1 MYKIVQRVGVLSTD
15 SEGNKKEFN
24 IISFDGN
31 EPVYDVRMWSADH
44 AEMGE
49 MPPFTKQEAEM
60 FASMVANLYF
70 DKKDEKEKT
79 KVVQFKP
86 KVKVVESESK
96 VKLPF

>member
-1 MYKIVQRVGVLSTD
+1 MYKIIQRVGVLSTN

-49 MPPFTKQEAEM
+49 ITPFTKQEAEL

-70 DKKDEKEKT
+70 DNKEEKHEF
-79 KVVQFKP
+79 KVIQFKP
-86 KVKVVESESK
+86 KTKVEPKSEVKF
-96 VKLPF
+96 PF

>member
-1 MYKIVQRVGVLSTD
+1 MYKIIQRVGVLSTD
-15 SEGNKKEFN
+15 SKGNKKEFN

-31 EPVYDVRMWSADH
+31 EHVYDVRMWSADH

-49 MPPFTKQEAEM
+49 ATPFTKQEAEL

-70 DKKDEKEKT
+70 DKKEEKEKP

-86 KVKVVESESK
+86 KAKVEPKSEVKF
-96 VKLPF
+96 PF